1 MKITGVLPALLTP
14 LDKNEELN
22 VPVLEKYI
30 DCLIDEG
37 ADGFYIGGASGE
49 GVTLPMKTRMA
60 LAEAAIGHTNGRV
73 PTIMHIGSIVF
84 KEALELA
91 RHAER
96 AGATAVSSI
105 PPLYFKYNNDS
116 IYGYYE
122 RLAEATSLPLVI
134 YNTPAA
140 GYLLDGE
147 FAAKLCE
154 IPNVKA
160 VKWTSPR
167 YDEFVRLRKLAGDDI
182 TPFNGPDESALSG
195 LVSGADGLIG
205 VSYSIALKTAKTLY
219 ESFRKGDLGTAWKM
233 QAKICDLVGKVY
245 RKCPSIVTVKAV
257 LESRGF
263 DFGDAVFPQRRL
275 SPEEKREIA
284 SQAEEILK

>member
-1 MKITGVLPALLTP
+1 MKLTGVLPALMTP

-30 DCLIDEG
+30 DYLISEG

-49 GVTLPMKTRMA
+49 GVLLPMKTRMA
-60 LAEAAIGHTNGRV
+60 LAESAVGHTNGRV
-73 PTIMHIGSIVF
+73 PTIVHIGSIVF

-91 RHAER
+91 RHAESI
-96 AGATAVSSI
+96 GATAVSSI
-105 PPLYFKYNNDS
+105 PPLYFKYGNDS
-116 IYGYYE
+116 IYEYYE
-122 RLAEATSLPLVI
+122 RLAGATSLPLVI

-147 FAAKLCE
+147 LAAKLCE
-154 IPNVKA
+154 IPNVQA

-167 YDEFVRLRKLAGDDI
+167 YDEFVRLRKLTNGEI
-182 TPFNGPDESALSG
+182 TLFNGPDETALSG
-195 LVSGADGLIG
+195 LASGADGLIG

-219 ESFRKGDLGTAWKM
+219 NAFRNGDLDTARAM
-233 QAKICDLVGKVY
+233 QTKLCDLVGKVY

-275 SPEEKREIA
+275 SSEEKREIA
-284 SQAEEILK
+284 AQVEEILK